1 MIETLE
7 GSRPGEATTAA
18 TAERN
23 PSIGGSGLPAPVS
36 LLQLPDGCHLFCRA
50 GDRWSQAVSSDLLH
64 WRHIPTTDHH
74 LPADSGCVVADGADL
89 VALLLHHGASDTSGS
104 TSSVTMARS
113 TDSGRTWHPEP
124 GPVVDVCLPGAQSP
138 VAQPS
143 DLRVIRDEAHDQWV
157 MVVAD
162 GTGFT
167 FLVSTDLTSWTAT
180 SVLDAAR
187 WHEGGALCHP
197 DLLPLDLEGQT
208 RWVLWWTSAASPR
221 TNGSTTRY
229 LVGDWDGRAF
239 TPQRGSSQTGT
250 PASDPVLR
258 TDLGRD
264 LYAPIS
270 VQDASGRRIMIAAV
284 GNEDYADLT
293 PGSTATPD
301 DRPPTLA
308 TPREL
313 RLVHTPAGP
322 RLVSAPVTAPIGPD
336 ATSRTV
342 ADRPVTAASNPLS
355 QLGGRALDAEIELEA
370 SAYDSAG
377 SVTLQI
383 RCDGQ
388 VHTDL
393 VWRPAEG
400 SLTLDRSESGATEFS
415 PSFTA
420 PSTEPGVPAE
430 GLLRATSATVT
441 TRWPQSCLGVMRRA
455 WLRVVV
461 NPSSVEVF
469 SPDGLVAIT
478 SVIFPGPG
486 ATGLRLAA
494 TSGTARLVSAT
505 VHPIAA
511 S

>member
-1 MIETLE
+1 
-7 GSRPGEATTAA
+7 
-18 TAERN
+18 
-23 PSIGGSGLPAPVS
+23 
-36 LLQLPDGCHLFCRA
+36 
-50 GDRWSQAVSSDLLH
+50 
-64 WRHIPTTDHH
+64 
-74 LPADSGCVVADGADL
+74 
-89 VALLLHHGASDTSGS
+89 
-104 TSSVTMARS
+104 
-113 TDSGRTWHPEP
+113 
-124 GPVVDVCLPGAQSP
+124 
-138 VAQPS
+138 
-143 DLRVIRDEAHDQWV
+143 
-157 MVVAD
+157 
-162 GTGFT
+162 
-167 FLVSTDLTSWTAT
+167 
-180 SVLDAAR
+180 
-187 WHEGGALCHP
+187 
-197 DLLPLDLEGQT
+197 
-208 RWVLWWTSAASPR
+208 
-221 TNGSTTRY
+221 
-229 LVGDWDGRAF
+229 
-239 TPQRGSSQTGT
+239 
-250 PASDPVLR
+250 
-258 TDLGRD
+258 
-264 LYAPIS
+264 
-270 VQDASGRRIMIAAV
+270 
-284 GNEDYADLT
+284 
-293 PGSTATPD
+293 
-301 DRPPTLA
+301 
-308 TPREL
+308 PREL

-342 ADRPVTAASNPLS
+342 AARPVTAASNPLS

-388 VHTDL
+388 VHT
-393 VWRPAEG
+393 AEG
-400 SLTLDRSESGATEFS
+400 SLTRDRSESGATEFS